1 MRKEFESVSNNLFD
15 KTTSA
20 LGASINL
27 RLLRQSVTSANIAN
41 AETPGY
47 KAKQVDFE
55 AALSRALD
63 TEGIRQMTES
73 TGEQLVTGPGAIS
86 RVKADVYDNPD
97 INVTNDGNTVDL
109 EHEMVTLAE
118 NSILYKAALQLIN
131 KKMAS
136 LKYAVTEGNR

>member
-1 MRKEFESVSNNLFD
+1 MRKDFESVSNNLFD

-55 AALSRALD
+55 EALSRALD

-73 TGEQLVTGPGAIS
+73 TGEQFVTGPGSIS

-131 KKMAS
+131 KKMAA